1 MCTNGSD
8 QGSNIASRVRGSGRP
23 GTVVDDDIG
32 DEGTMGW
39 LAVFILDLRD
49 CIQLWLVTCW
59 SSLPR
64 AGWMMMMMMM
74 VMVGYDDG
82 L

>member
-39 LAVFILDLRD
+39 LAVFILDL
-49 CIQLWLVTCW
+49 WLVACW

-64 AGWMMMMMMM
+64 AGWMMMMMIM